1 VVQSSPMAGEP
12 IENQAEALERVEPED
27 DSRTEAADWAADG
40 LLEGRT
46 PEEVVAGLIELG
58 WDPEQAEEMTELAR
72 KATRRQ
78 RGVVTRDDVAEMV
91 ERKHRHATS
100 GMSAFFRSGLGL
112 FSLFGFLTQLRE
124 TIRLNRKLKQMKQ
137 RRGE

>member
-1 VVQSSPMAGEP
+1 MSGEP
-12 IENQAEALERVEPED
+12 IEDQAEALERVEPED
-27 DSRTEAADWAADG
+27 DTRGEAADWAADR
-40 LLEGRT
+40 LLEGLS
-46 PEEVVAGLIELG
+46 PADVVAGLVELG

-72 KATRRQ
+72 KATRRE
-78 RGVVTRDDVAEMV
+78 RGVVTRDDVAALV

-124 TIRLNRKLKQMKQ
+124 TIRLNRKLKELQQ
-137 RRGE
+137 RRDQ